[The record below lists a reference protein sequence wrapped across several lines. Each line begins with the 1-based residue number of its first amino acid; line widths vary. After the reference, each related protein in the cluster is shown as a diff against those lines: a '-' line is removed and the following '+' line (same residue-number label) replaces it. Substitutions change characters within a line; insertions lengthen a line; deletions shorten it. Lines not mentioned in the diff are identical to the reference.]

1 MTPFNVPYRTGRELG
16 DVEQVLGSS
25 HFQGDGPFTKVCSDW
40 LSQHFSSLSLLTT
53 SCTDA
58 LEMAAT
64 LISLKVGD
72 EVICP
77 SYTFVSSVL
86 PFVSRGASIKFI
98 DVNSKS
104 GNSQVEDYESA
115 ITEKTVALIAVNYAG
130 GSSDLVKV
138 RELCNQHGLV
148 MVEDAAQS
156 LGSSYDSKPCGSF
169 GHLSTLSFHAT
180 KNIQCGE
187 GGALIV
193 NDQKYQDRAYIIREK
208 GTNRHAFSQGE
219 VDKYTWHDF
228 GSSHLPNE
236 ITAACLKS
244 QLQNMTAIT
253 HQRVAIWQEYAAY
266 FRRKEIDFIEF
277 PDKVQSNGHLFGI
290 FTAQGSRKSLQ
301 HALSSLNVSS
311 APHYVPLHSSPMG
324 RKHGT
329 PCGSMSGTN
338 HLADNML
345 RLPLYPDLDIE
356 LVLNQF
362 DKLDFKAFC
371 P

>member
-1 MTPFNVPYRTGRELG
+1 MIPFNVPYTTGKEL
-16 DVEQVLGSS
+16 DDIKQVLGSA
-25 HFQGDGPFTKVCSDW
+25 HLQGDGPFTLDCSDW
-40 LSQHFSSLSLLTT
+40 LSQHFSSSCLLTT

-64 LISLKVGD
+64 LISLQVGD

-86 PFVSRGASIKFI
+86 PFVSRGAHIRFV
-98 DVNSKS
+98 DVSSES
-104 GNSQVEDYESA
+104 GNAQIEAYKSA

-130 GSSDLVKV
+130 GSSDLIKV
-138 RELCNQHGLV
+138 RELCDQHGLV

-156 LGSSYDSKPCGSF
+156 LGSRYESKPCGSF

-187 GGALIV
+187 GGALII
-193 NDQKYQDRAYIIREK
+193 NDQKYQERAFIIREK
-208 GTNRHAFSQGE
+208 GTDRHAFTEGK

-236 ITAACLKS
+236 ITAAHLKS
-244 QLQNMTAIT
+244 QLQDTIT
-253 HQRVAIWQEYAAY
+253 ITQKRVAIWRRYAAY
-266 FRRKEIDFIEF
+266 FREKEIKFLKF

-290 FTAQGSRKSLQ
+290 FSTQGLRENLQ
-301 HALSSLNVSS
+301 HALSSINISS

-324 RKHGT
+324 KKHAT
-329 PCGSMSGTN
+329 VCGSMSGTKQ
-338 HLADNML
+338 LADNML
-345 RLPLYPDLDIE
+345 RLPLYPDLDIDF
-356 LVLNQF
+356 VLTQF
-362 DKLDFKAFC
+362 EKLDFKTFC
-371 P
+371 Q